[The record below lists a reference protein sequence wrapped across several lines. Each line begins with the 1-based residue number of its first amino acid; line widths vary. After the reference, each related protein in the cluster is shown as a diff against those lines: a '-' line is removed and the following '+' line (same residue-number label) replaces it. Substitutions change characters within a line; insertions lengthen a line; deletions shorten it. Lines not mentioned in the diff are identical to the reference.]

1 MKVARVAR
9 VAITA
14 SVPNM
19 VNLLLAKLIAGVMIF
34 LATGIFAASNTLAA
48 AQIPNK
54 KRLILG
60 ETMRLALPGVKR
72 VRLSREGI
80 VYARHGSGNDWLLTG
95 TARGVVL
102 LHPDMDAPSSSSSSS
117 SSSSLTPEAP
127 EFVIEVFV
135 PQPRSGSTSA
145 ARNTT
150 GPHGSS
156 ESVESLDCNG
166 ALPNFG
172 AFEFLISMV
181 SHRQANEYGLPA
193 RIDLA
198 AQVKALTGTNPRT
211 VGSGLVG
218 IAVADNSGRMDSK
231 VVAKPRLVLF
241 PGTESLARSGGEFRI
256 EAPVLHQSQGS
267 GGNPNGI
274 FPGRLDIWKE
284 YGLSL
289 RAKWTGCI
297 RERAVIDYEVSVT
310 QRISGSE
317 QHLLAGRIS
326 GKRSVTPGG
335 RAFGGAVEFASGAR
349 SSQGSYWLENIPI
362 LGPLFS
368 RRDNEDGE
376 GTMTVWVQALSE
388 VNPDTEAEK
397 GPIEGD

>member
-1 MKVARVAR
+1 MKVVR

-14 SVPNM
+14 RVPNM
-19 VNLLLAKLIAGVMIF
+19 VNLLRAKLIAGVMIF
-34 LATGIFAASNTLAA
+34 LATRIFAASNPLAA

-102 LHPDMDAPSSSSSSS
+102 LHPDMDAPLSPSSPSSP

-135 PQPRSGSTSA
+135 PQVRSGSTSA
-145 ARNTT
+145 AHNTT

-156 ESVESLDCNG
+156 ESAESLDCGG

-181 SHRQANEYGLPA
+181 SHRQANEFGLPV
-193 RIDLA
+193 RIDMA
-198 AQVKALTGTNPRT
+198 AQVKTLTGTSPRT

-256 EAPVLHQSQGS
+256 EAPVLHQGQGS

-297 RERAVIDYEVSVT
+297 RDRAVIEYEVSVT

-326 GKRSVTPGG
+326 GKRSVLPGG
-335 RAFGGAVEFASGAR
+335 KAFGGAVEFASGAR

-362 LGPLFS
+362 LGSLFS

>member
-1 MKVARVAR
+1 MNGAR
-9 VAITA
+9 VAIMA

-19 VNLLLAKLIAGVMIF
+19 VNLPRGKLIAGVMIF
-34 LATGIFAASNTLAA
+34 MATGICAASSPLDA
-48 AQIPNK
+48 AQIPQK

-72 VRLSREGI
+72 VRLNREGI

-102 LHPDMDAPSSSSSSS
+102 LHPDMDAASSPSSSSTSSS
-117 SSSSLTPEAP
+117 SFTPEAP

-135 PQPRSGSTSA
+135 PQLRSLSTSA
-145 ARNTT
+145 AHNTT

-156 ESVESLDCNG
+156 ESAESLDCNG

-181 SHRQANEYGLPA
+181 SHRQANEYGLPV

-198 AQVKALTGTNPRT
+198 AQVKALTGTSPRT
-211 VGSGLVG
+211 VGSGLIG

-231 VVAKPRLVLF
+231 VVARPRLVLF

-256 EAPVLHQSQGS
+256 EAPVLHQGQGS

-297 RERAVIDYEVSVT
+297 RERAVIEYEVSVT

-326 GKRSVTPGG
+326 GKRSVPPGG
-335 RAFGGAVEFASGAR
+335 KAFGGAVEFASGAQ
-349 SSQGSYWLENIPI
+349 SSQGSYWLENIPL

-388 VNPDTEAEK
+388 VNSDTEGEK
-397 GPIEGD
+397 GSLEGD